1 MPACAAQVHLVKLRG
16 RLGQTGRGNRVAVC
30 YRIAE
35 MSEVASP
42 PDPALPTGGAYLTR
56 GQERAL
62 ALTIAVVT
70 ANAYYIHPIIGEV
83 GRAFGVGEAQIGL
96 VPALNQLALALGIL
110 LLLPLGDFY
119 RNRTLC
125 LIFVA
130 AQTLSIGAMVLA
142 PGFIAFTA
150 ASTVLGFFTIAP
162 YLIPAY
168 ASKRVAPERLGVVTA
183 ELTAAVIFGILV
195 ARVSAGVIAAHADW
209 HTVYIGALVLMAGVT
224 AALPLAMR
232 SESGAAKQA
241 QARYGAVIAS
251 VFTLAARHPDTRISA
266 AIQGLNFAIFTAS
279 WLALALHLTGPD
291 MGYGTDDVGYL
302 AAVAA
307 ISVFTTPRL
316 GRWAD
321 RVGPRRARIAAAL
334 VQLAGIALFYPLGFS
349 IWALLVPLFIVNL
362 VGPTVDVTGRMTLFT
377 LAPEIRTRLTTSYI
391 VTMFTGGAIGSAL
404 GTAVFEWSGWGGTC
418 ALLLAMSCCVV
429 GLSFYAEKRWRG
441 LQAQ

>member
-1 MPACAAQVHLVKLRG
+1 MPDPVSAP
-16 RLGQTGRGNRVAVC
+16 
-30 YRIAE
+30 
-35 MSEVASP
+35 SPASP
-42 PDPALPTGGAYLTR
+42 PPPNAPASGPALLTR
-56 GQERAL
+56 TQEWAL

-70 ANAYYIHPIIGEV
+70 ANAYYIHPIIGDV
-83 GRAFGVGEAQIGL
+83 AQAFGVGETQIGL

-119 RNRTLC
+119 PNRRLC

-130 AQTLSIGAMVLA
+130 GQTLCLAAMVAA

-168 ASKRVAPERLGVVTA
+168 ASKRVAPERLGAVTA
-183 ELTAAVIFGILV
+183 QLTAAVIFGILV
-195 ARVSAGVIAAHADW
+195 ARVGAGVVAAHADW
-209 HTVYIGALVLMAGVT
+209 HTVYIGALVVMIAVT
-224 AALPLAMR
+224 AFLPFAMR
-232 SESGAAKQA
+232 SEPVRPKQA
-241 QARYGAVIAS
+241 DARYGALIVS
-251 VFTLAARHPDTRISA
+251 VFSLAAKHPDMRLSA

-279 WLALALHLTGPD
+279 WLALALHLTGAE

-321 RVGPRRARIAAAL
+321 KVGPRRARVVAAL
-334 VQLAGIALFYPLGFS
+334 VQLVGIALYYPLGFS
-349 IWALLVPLFIVNL
+349 IWSLLVPLFITNL

-391 VTMFTGGAIGSAL
+391 VVMFIGGAIGSAL
-404 GTAVFEWSGWGGTC
+404 GTAVFDNAGWAGTC
-418 ALLLAMSCCVV
+418 ALLLGMSLCVV
-429 GLSFYAEKRWRG
+429 ALSLYAERRWLRNI
-441 LQAQ
+441 ATT